1 MSQKTIAAL
10 LLLVATALGGPPA
23 VQHALDVQEQ
33 VLTSVAIEGP
43 VECVVGE
50 LVELRVTGARPSW
63 LPPTP
68 DAKELGDTLIL
79 SFRDEGEYEVIA
91 SAVAG
96 QTTQTVKHL
105 IVVGEDRS
113 VVVPDEPTPAP
124 VPVPTPT
131 PEKSVELT
139 NNVIKWC
146 NEANV
151 DRDVARELG
160 DNFIYAATNA
170 DSIDELLQKVA
181 ERNRK
186 VDQRSAAPVLAQI
199 QQHLYDNLAGE
210 DFDTHQCAF
219 SEIGDGF
226 LRYAGA
232 DTGKPGNTGFW
243 HGI

>member
-23 VQHALDVQEQ
+23 IDHALDIQET
-33 VLTSVAIEGP
+33 VLRSVVIEGP

-50 LVELRVTGARPSW
+50 LVELKVNGARPSW
-63 LPPTP
+63 LPPTV
-68 DAKELGDTLIL
+68 DAKQLGDTLIL

-105 IVVGEDRS
+105 IVVGKDRS
-113 VVVPDEPTPAP
+113 VVVPDEPVPAP
-124 VPVPTPT
+124 VPVPTPDNG
-131 PEKSVELT
+131 SELT
-139 NNVIKWC
+139 DSVNEWC
-146 NEANV
+146 IDANTK
-151 DRDVARELG
+151 RDVAKELG
-160 DNFIYAATNA
+160 DNFIYAASNA
-170 DSIDELLQKVA
+170 ESIDELLQMVA

-186 VDQRSAAPVLAQI
+186 VEQRSAAQVLAKI
-199 QQHLYDNLAGE
+199 QQYLYDNLAGT

-226 LRYAGA
+226 LRYAGQ
-232 DTGKPGNTGFW
+232 DTGGAGNPGFW
-243 HGI
+243 HGT